1 MTGALV
7 CPVCRVSEDHNFSFL
22 NFWSTVVFL
31 LLAVFTISLSLVSM
45 VKAAELRAEF
55 SHWAQFRLPATE
67 QREVGQVS
75 NGD

>member
-1 MTGALV
+1 MTDVLV

-55 SHWAQFRLPATE
+55 SHWVQFRLPATE